1 MVEWAPGVTPKPDTV
16 TLGRHVEQLVEVRS
30 PEPEEGSK
38 TVGTPGTSLVVQGL
52 QLHTANTGGPGS
64 IPGQG
69 TKIAHAVGCGQ
80 KIKKIR

>member
-16 TLGRHVEQLVEVRS
+16 TLGRHVEQLVEVRRC

-38 TVGTPGTSLVVQGL
+38 TVGTPGTFPVVQRS
-52 QLHTANTGGPGS
+52 QLHTANAEGVGS

-69 TKIAHAVGCGQ
+69 TKIDMPWGVDRRL
-80 KIKKIR
+80 KK